1 MRCRIALSSGVSYG
15 DDLAHVQ
22 SVALSAVKGLDCVVD
37 KIAYHVTTL
46 DFGVKGGVIPILK
59 NKLTK

>member
-1 MRCRIALSSGVSYG
+1 MSYG